1 MQQNMEIP
9 QRKYD
14 YLVIKKG
21 PPPIF
26 DDIDIALADIWW
38 MCGLEYGLLTTLPE
52 KLSELCTRV
61 MLTHKMSHISLEEE
75 ATNVKKK
82 KTDIK

>member
-1 MQQNMEIP
+1 M
-9 QRKYD
+9 
-14 YLVIKKG
+14 
-21 PPPIF
+21 
-26 DDIDIALADIWW
+26 ADIWW

-75 ATNVKKK
+75 ATNVKKNRYK
-82 KTDIK
+82 IAYEKDPSVYIDSIGQPRGVPNEF